1 MLMDNVFCD
10 QVAYIVLIR
19 RRHGRT
25 LARRRQQPARP
36 LPSPRRRRSCR
47 RSLRAQLGWRRQGTR
62 LTSPPLGTLPP
73 PHPNHLAAPPF
84 FLVSSRRWIRPLG
97 DQIHKGNGEVGPIS
111 SPQLRAPP
119 MVALAPP
126 NLPGVRS
133 IPTRSDTH
141 EPRSN
146 RWWDARCEGRR
157 RPTVACKGAWRQ
169 RQSAP
174 PSSTTGL
181 RTTTACTAISSIS
194 VEDSSAAYPWVL
206 RLVGCHLMLH
216 VLLEVP
222 G

>member
-36 LPSPRRRRSCR
+36 LPSPCRRRSCR

-84 FLVSSRRWIRPLG
+84 FPVSNRRWIRPLG

-126 NLPGVRS
+126 ILPGVRS
-133 IPTRSDTH
+133 IPARSGILVTGLAPTSRD
-141 EPRSN
+141 PIGGGMLDVRGGGDR
-146 RWWDARCEGRR
+146 RWRARARGGSGNPRR
-157 RPTVACKGAWRQ
+157 RPPRQ
-169 RQSAP
+169 DCAPPQPVRQSP
-174 PSSTTGL
+174 PSPL
-181 RTTTACTAISSIS
+181 RILARPT
-194 VEDSSAAYPWVL
+194 L
-206 RLVGCHLMLH
+206 GCF
-216 VLLEVP
+216 